1 MDARMPV
8 VHASKAAR
16 QTTAHPKGE
25 YLLFHCLV
33 VTADGARRQFMERAA
48 GEQGWEVVAC
58 GDAESAVDY
67 LRRRFAQLA
76 IIDLPSDESGELTD
90 LLDRLPAFGDLLTIV
105 CGHENDMEEEIWVRQ
120 TGAWLYLP
128 GVDDATD
135 MGLLCGEAKRI
146 VERKLDAQ
154 RASATNAAPLRRA
167 N

>member
-1 MDARMPV
+1 MDARMHV
-8 VHASKAAR
+8 VQASQPRRQVKA
-16 QTTAHPKGE
+16 PPPGE

-33 VTADGARRQFMERAA
+33 VTADESRQQFMEHAA
-48 GEQGWEVVAC
+48 SEQGWEVVAC

-76 IIDLPSDESGELTD
+76 IIDLPSDESGELAD

-128 GVDDATD
+128 GVDDTTD
-135 MGLLCGEAKRI
+135 VGLLCGEAKRI
-146 VERKLDAQ
+146 IERKLDVQ
-154 RASATNAAPLRRA
+154 RASAASSAPLRRA